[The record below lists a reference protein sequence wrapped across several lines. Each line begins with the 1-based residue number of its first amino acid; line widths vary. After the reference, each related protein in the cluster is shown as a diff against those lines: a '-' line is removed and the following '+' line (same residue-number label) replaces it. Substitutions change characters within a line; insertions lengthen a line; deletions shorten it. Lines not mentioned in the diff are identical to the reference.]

1 MWFCC
6 LEDMNYAEITW
17 IKVNFGVTIW
27 MYMLCVLIFEILIG
41 NLCFKL
47 EYHVLGSW
55 ENTRKVMEL
64 EFWVFDGLTFCFGL
78 KMEDFRLSM
87 LDLLRFEQKKMW
99 FFCLEDMNCA
109 GFTWI
114 KVKSCFTIWMC
125 SFWQRITMMLGNSW
139 NVDWKSLF

>member
-87 LDLLRFEQKKMW
+87 LDLLRFEQKKFE
-99 FFCLEDMNCA
+99 FFVWKI
-109 GFTWI
+109 WI
-114 KVKSCFTIWMC
+114 VQESRGSK
-125 SFWQRITMMLGNSW
+125 W
-139 NVDWKSLF
+139 NLVLLFECVRFGKE